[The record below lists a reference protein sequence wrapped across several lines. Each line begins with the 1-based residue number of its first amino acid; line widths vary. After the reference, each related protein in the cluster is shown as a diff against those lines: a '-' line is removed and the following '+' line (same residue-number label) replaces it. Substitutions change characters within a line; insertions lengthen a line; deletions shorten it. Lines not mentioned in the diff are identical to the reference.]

1 MELRVKSGF
10 SASDTASTV
19 GADDAAILTLRRIE
33 LREFKAGPQIGWETG
48 QIGWCGGTRDLAVTA
63 VELPATARDALLQRR
78 VEMGGNL
85 FNAQML
91 ENWERRGDA
100 DADL

>member
-33 LREFKAGPQIGWETG
+33 LREFKAGPQRG

-100 DADL
+100 NADH